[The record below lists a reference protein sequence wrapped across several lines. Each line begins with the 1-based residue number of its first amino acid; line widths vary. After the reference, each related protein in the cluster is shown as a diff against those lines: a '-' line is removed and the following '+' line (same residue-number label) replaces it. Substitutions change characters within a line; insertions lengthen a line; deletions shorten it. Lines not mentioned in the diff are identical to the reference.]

1 MRWIAE
7 IVWLVV
13 AVVAYW
19 VYGPFVSFQ
28 EIVPVFPIVLVVRVA
43 LNHGQLPGNLI
54 GFLCGLLLDLFAFR
68 WLGSSMLVDSIIGY
82 TVGSIREHVV
92 IDSFIVRSAI
102 LTAAALAHTLG
113 LVLVRAIS
121 GPVGPEPFTI
131 ALWSGL
137 YTAGLGILWWVLNA
151 TLRSMFGLRGQWHAE
166 E

>member
-7 IVWLVV
+7 IVWLLA

-28 EIVPVFPIVLVVRVA
+28 EVVPVFPIALVIRVA
-43 LNHGQLPGNLI
+43 LNHGQLSGNLM

-68 WLGSSMLVDSIIGY
+68 WFGSSMLVDSIIGY
-82 TVGSIREHVV
+82 AIGSIREHLV
-92 IDSFIVRSAI
+92 IDSFVVRVAI
-102 LTAAALAHTLG
+102 LTAGALAHTLG
-113 LVLVRAIS
+113 LVLVRAVA
-121 GPVGPEPFTI
+121 GPIGAEPFSL

-137 YTAGLGILWWVLNA
+137 YTAALGAGWWVVTGA
-151 TLRSMFGLRGQWHAE
+151 FRSMFGLRGQWHAE